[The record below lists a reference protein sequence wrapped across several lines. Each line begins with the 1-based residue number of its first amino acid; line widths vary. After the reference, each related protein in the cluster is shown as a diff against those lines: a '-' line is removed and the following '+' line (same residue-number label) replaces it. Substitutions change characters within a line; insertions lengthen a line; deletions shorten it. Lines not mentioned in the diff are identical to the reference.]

1 MNAPQVYQTA
11 TKLPSIFCAGHA
23 QENTAK
29 AEDVWDVTNGKKMSI
44 AAVFDGH
51 GGKMAA
57 QRCKNELVPTLKD
70 DATCVV
76 VDLNP
81 SQRTYEPAV
90 TAGCGS
96 ACVVS

>member
-57 QRCKNELVPTLKD
+57 HAWSAERPADPVRMYTL
-70 DATCVV
+70 CISFVH
-76 VDLNP
+76 L
-81 SQRTYEPAV
+81 
-90 TAGCGS
+90 
-96 ACVVS
+96 